1 MIRRRLLISTAFVV
15 LFGLGWWAGHS
26 SSRTV
31 YADLDLF
38 VDVISQVQA
47 NYVNPVDTHKL
58 VEGAV
63 RGVVH
68 ELDPFSQYL
77 DASAM
82 ANLETVTTGEFG
94 GIGVLVA
101 QRDHFPTVISPI
113 EGTPAWEAGM
123 RSGDVI
129 TQIGGKSA
137 EGLSADDVAQ
147 RLRGAA
153 GTRVSLT
160 WRREG
165 ESEPHTVTLERRN
178 IEVRPVPYAFLI
190 DNGVGYIRLASF
202 SEKTGAEVRDAVERL
217 RAQGAK
223 SLVLDLRGNPG
234 GLLDQAVDVVSE
246 FVPKGKLVVYT
257 KGRYK
262 PRDQKYLADQAHP
275 ELGWPMVVMV
285 DEGSAS
291 ASEIVAGAL
300 QDLDRALVVGRT
312 SFGKGS
318 VQDVFPIRGEHAA
331 LKLTTALYYTP
342 SGRSIHKKANMTSAD
357 SSDDDEGDDTPA
369 PATPAKSAPKP
380 VFHTAS
386 GRVVYGGG
394 GITPDVVVPADTLA
408 GLARAV
414 DNGNLAFRFVNRW
427 LNTHADARTVP
438 WDPFVAWLR
447 GQKVVVK
454 DDELQRQRATLEHL
468 LARELAMRT
477 GGMSAWARVTLLDDP
492 VMARAEQVLDRARR
506 PGDVFAL
513 ARATPRP
520 TLREREPV
528 YH

>member
-1 MIRRRLLISTAFVV
+1 MIRRRFLIGTAFVV

-38 VDVISQVQA
+38 VDVLTQVQQ
-47 NYVNPVDTHKL
+47 NYVDPVDSQKIVQGAIHGL
-58 VEGAV
+58 V
-63 RGVVH
+63 H
-68 ELDPFSQYL
+68 QLDPFSQYL
-77 DASAM
+77 DAPAL
-82 ANLETVTTGEFG
+82 ANLQTVTTGEFG

-101 QRDHFPTVISPI
+101 EREHFPTVISPI

-123 RSGDVI
+123 RAGDVI
-129 TQIGGKSA
+129 TDIGGKSA

-147 RLRGAA
+147 RLRGDP
-153 GTRVSLT
+153 GTRVTLT

-165 ESEPHTVTLERRN
+165 EDEPHTVTLERRK
-178 IEVRPVPYAFLI
+178 IEVRPVPYAFLL
-190 DNGVGYIRLASF
+190 DQGVGYVRLASF
-202 SEKTGAEVRDAVERL
+202 SEQTGAEVRDAVERL

-262 PRDQKYLADQAHP
+262 PRDQKYYADQARP
-275 ELGWPMVVMV
+275 ELGWPMVVLV

-318 VQDVFPIRGEHAA
+318 VQDVFPIRGERAA

-342 SGRSIHKKANMTSAD
+342 SGRSIHKKANAAPDSA
-357 SSDDDEGDDTPA
+357 DDDEDDDATPA
-369 PATPAKSAPKP
+369 PAPASPKSKP
-380 VFHTAS
+380 IFHTAS

-394 GITPDVVVPADTLA
+394 GITPDVEVPPDTLT

-414 DNGNLAFRFVNRW
+414 DSRNLAFRFVNRW
-427 LNTHADARTVP
+427 LNTHPEARTVP

-447 GQKVVVK
+447 EQKVAIAPG
-454 DDELQRQRATLEHL
+454 EPERQRDTLERL

-477 GGMSAWARVTLLDDP
+477 GGMAAWARVTLGSDP
-492 VMARAEQVLDRARR
+492 VMAHAEAVLDRARR

-513 ARATPRP
+513 SRTAPRATLGR
-520 TLREREPV
+520 REPA
-528 YH
+528 YR